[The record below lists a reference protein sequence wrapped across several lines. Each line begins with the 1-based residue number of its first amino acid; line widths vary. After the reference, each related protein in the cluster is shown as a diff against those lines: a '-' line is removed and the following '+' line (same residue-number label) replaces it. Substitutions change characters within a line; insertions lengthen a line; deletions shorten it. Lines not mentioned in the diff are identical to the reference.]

1 MPARRRPE
9 DGGRPETRR
18 VRNVAP
24 RPAPPRAPPADLAA
38 FPRLAPNRALR
49 RARFR
54 FGARGAQSGR
64 NTMLGELSELLGA
77 LPPDAR
83 REVVVAVFAENVL
96 GKPT

>member
-1 MPARRRPE
+1 MQ
-9 DGGRPETRR
+9 G
-18 VRNVAP
+18 
-24 RPAPPRAPPADLAA
+24 
-38 FPRLAPNRALR
+38 
-49 RARFR
+49 FR

-77 LPPDAR
+77 LPPGAR